1 MPGMKNNGRH
11 MNTAIAEQDMTLRQA
26 ALVAGFAMLLMMFA
40 PFAEFYVYPKLV
52 VAGDIVQTLEN
63 ITANRGLF
71 VAGLIAYLIVFICD
85 IVVAWALY
93 LLFIPVHRAL
103 ALLTAWFR
111 VVYTVIAFVALFRL
125 ATVHRLIDVP
135 EQELALGIGQLQ
147 SQVDLLLRSFRVEW
161 GISLVLFGIHL
172 LLLGWLAF
180 RAAYVPT
187 FIGVLLAIAGAG
199 WVIYCLG
206 PYLLPGVDLGL
217 LMITFFG
224 ELVFM
229 LWLLIRGWSLREPA

>member
-1 MPGMKNNGRH
+1 
-11 MNTAIAEQDMTLRQA
+11 MNSTYEDRGMTLRQA
-26 ALVAGFAMLLMMFA
+26 ALVAGFGLLLMSFA
-40 PFAEFYVYPKLV
+40 PFAEFYVYPTLIV
-52 VAGDIVQTLEN
+52 PGDIEQTVAN
-63 ITANRGLF
+63 IEANRGLF
-71 VAGLIAYLIVFICD
+71 VAGLLAYLVVFICD

-93 LLFIPVHRAL
+93 VLFTPVNREL
-103 ALLTAWFR
+103 SLLTAWFR
-111 VVYTVIAFVALFRL
+111 IVYTVIAFVALFKL

-135 EQELALGIGQLQ
+135 EQELVLGLAQLHAQ
-147 SQVDLLLRSFRVEW
+147 IDLLLRSFRAEW
-161 GISLVLFGIHL
+161 SISLVLFGIHL

-180 RAAYVPT
+180 RASYVPK
-187 FIGVLLAIAGAG
+187 FIGVLLAIAGGG

-206 PYLLPGVDLGL
+206 PYLLPGADLGL